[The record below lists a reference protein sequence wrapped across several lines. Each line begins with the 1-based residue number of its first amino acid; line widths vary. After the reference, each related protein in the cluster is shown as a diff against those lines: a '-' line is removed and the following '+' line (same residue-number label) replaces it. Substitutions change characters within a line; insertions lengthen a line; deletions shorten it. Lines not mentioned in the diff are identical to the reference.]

1 MQAAAQD
8 SFWPAVIRQDCEG
21 RLFGQTCAKMNVLD
35 RARAISAVQPFP
47 PGAVTD
53 DVAELNLCRLPSWKA
68 EASWRI
74 AWPQPATLRRYALL
88 LEQAQDVLGIR
99 VGDRQRLDAEL
110 LLRLQGL

>member
-1 MQAAAQD
+1 MQAAAQR

-53 DVAELNLCRLPSWKA
+53 DVAELEDAVIRMWGDGLNFGESARPC
-68 EASWRI
+68 
-74 AWPQPATLRRYALL
+74 PAAARGRALL
-88 LEQAQDVLGIR
+88 LE
-99 VGDRQRLDAEL
+99 
-110 LLRLQGL
+110 